1 MSSTPPQPAFPSDD
15 HATRPGK
22 RHLILKTVGGVLGT
36 LVAAIVILI
45 LVWQWDWFVPYID
58 RKGTAALH
66 RPVSIAHL
74 HVGLG
79 FKTTVTVD
87 DLKIGQ
93 PEGFEKEKDDF
104 ASARAI
110 TVTVDVWRY
119 LTGGGLSLPLIRADI
134 PKGDIVSLLNGTN
147 NYSFVSSSDPSSQ
160 TSSSSTTTLP
170 KLGKIEINDG
180 DIRLA
185 LAKLKTDMHV
195 FIHTEEP
202 KNGDDGHLVIDL
214 KGRYAQAPIT
224 GHIVGGALLGLT
236 DAKHPYPI
244 DGRLANGRTYVTL
257 RGTVDDPIHFQGTN
271 LALHFAGPDMALLYP
286 LTGVPIPQTPAYS
299 VTGNLAYSDRA
310 IRFQKFEG
318 HMGSSDIGGDINV
331 DPHQKPIF
339 VEAAL
344 HSHSVDLADLG
355 GFIGAQPGEAK
366 KAEPASARV
375 LPDKKIN
382 VPKLNAANVHLTYHG
397 DHIRNKNWPLD
408 NIDAELNVRDGA
420 IDLKHL
426 TFATGTGTISANATL
441 EPTKNEQFHTRFR
454 LDVSRLPLSRI
465 MTSKDMFQGEGTIGG
480 HVTLTSTGNS
490 VATLVENGDGGTTLV
505 LDRGGDVTA
514 LLPDLLGLKLGS
526 AVLSALGIPDRS
538 KLECLVADLPLKDG
552 IVHTNSMLLQTG
564 TTRTM
569 GTGTVN
575 FHKDALDYAVTTRS
589 IGPQI
594 LSLPGAVHIF
604 GSMKSPTILPGAEL
618 LGRVAASVGLGIVF
632 PPAALIPTI
641 QLGVGKGSACEK
653 AILEANEHPAA
664 GIAPGKT
671 TGAGPSSVPH
681 PAQARSGTQPAGKAT
696 KTPHRRLS
704 PAEVRKAWEK
714 KSNPK

>member
-1 MSSTPPQPAFPSDD
+1 MSSTPPRAPSPSDKPL
-15 HATRPGK
+15 TGRGK
-22 RHLILKTVGGVLGT
+22 RHRRLKTAGGIVGA
-36 LVAAIVILI
+36 LVAALIVLV

-58 RKGTAALH
+58 RKATAALH

-74 HVGLG
+74 HVHLG
-79 FKTTVTVD
+79 FKPTIRVD

-93 PEGFEKEKDDF
+93 PEGFGKEKNDF
-104 ASARAI
+104 ASAHAI
-110 TVTVDVWRY
+110 TVKVDAWRY
-119 LTGGGLSLPLIRADI
+119 LTGGGLSVLLIRVDT
-134 PKGDIVSLLNGTN
+134 PKGDIVSLADGTN
-147 NYSFVSSSDPSSQ
+147 NYTFPSSSNTSSQ
-160 TSSSSTTTLP
+160 TASPSTTLP

-180 DIRLA
+180 DIRVA
-185 LAKLKTDMHV
+185 MAKLKTDMHV
-195 FIHTEEP
+195 LIHTVPP
-202 KNGDDGHLVIDL
+202 KDGDDGHIVIDL
-214 KGRYAQAPIT
+214 EGRYARAPIT
-224 GHIVGGALLGLT
+224 GHIVGGALLDIT
-236 DAKHPYPI
+236 DTTHPYPI
-244 DGRLANGRTYVTL
+244 DGRLANGPTYITL
-257 RGTVDDPIHFQGTN
+257 RGTVDDPIHFRGTN

-286 LTGVPIPQTPAYS
+286 LTGVPIPETPAYS
-299 VTGNLAYSDRA
+299 VTGNLAYSDHA

-331 DPHQKPIF
+331 NPHQKPIL
-339 VEAAL
+339 VDAAL
-344 HSHSVDLADLG
+344 HSHQVDLADLG
-355 GFIGAQPGEAK
+355 GFIGAQPGAAK
-366 KAEPASARV
+366 KAEPASTRV
-375 LPDKKIN
+375 LPDKAIN

-408 NIDAELNVRDGA
+408 NIDTELDIHDGA

-441 EPTKNEQFHTRFR
+441 EPTKNAQFHTRFR

-480 HVTLTSTGNS
+480 HVTLNSTGNS
-490 VATLVENGDGGTTLV
+490 VATLVENGNGGTTLV

-526 AVLSALGIPDRS
+526 AILSALGIPDRS

-552 IVHTNSMLLQTG
+552 IVHTDAMLLQTG
-564 TTRTM
+564 TTRTS

-575 FHKDALDYAVTTRS
+575 FHKDTLDYAITTRS

-604 GSMKSPTILPGAEL
+604 GPINNPTILPGAEL
-618 LGRVAASVGLGIVF
+618 IGRVAASVGLGIVF

-664 GIAPGKT
+664 GIAPGAS
-671 TGAGPSSVPH
+671 TGSGPSSIPH
-681 PAQARSGTQPAGKAT
+681 PAHPQTAT
-696 KTPHRRLS
+696 HPQTSHHRLS
-704 PAEVRKAWEK
+704 PAEIHKAWEK

>member
-1 MSSTPPQPAFPSDD
+1 MTA
-15 HATRPGK
+15 
-22 RHLILKTVGGVLGT
+22 LIVL
-36 LVAAIVILI
+36 VLI
-45 LVWQWDWFVPYID
+45 WQWDWFVPYIN
-58 RKGTAALH
+58 RKATAALQ

-74 HVGLG
+74 HVHLG
-79 FKTTVTVD
+79 FKPTITVD

-93 PEGFEKEKDDF
+93 PEGFSKEKDDF
-104 ASARAI
+104 ASAHAI
-110 TVTVDVWRY
+110 TVKVDAWRY
-119 LTGGGLSLPLIRADI
+119 LTGGGLSVPLIRVDT
-134 PKGDIVSLLNGTN
+134 PKGDIVSLADGTN
-147 NYSFVSSSDPSSQ
+147 NYTFPSSSDTSSQ
-160 TSSSSTTTLP
+160 TASSSTPLP

-180 DIRLA
+180 NIHVA
-185 LAKLKTDMHV
+185 MAKLKTDMHV
-195 FIHTEEP
+195 LIHTVLP
-202 KNGDDGHLVIDL
+202 KDGDDGHIVIDL
-214 KGRYAQAPIT
+214 AGRYARAPIT
-224 GHIVGGALLGLT
+224 GHIVGGALLDLT
-236 DAKHPYPI
+236 DTTHPYPI
-244 DGRLANGRTYVTL
+244 DGRLANGPTYVTL

-271 LALHFAGPDMALLYP
+271 LALHFAGPDMSLLYP
-286 LTGVPIPQTPAYS
+286 LTGVPIPQTPPYS
-299 VTGNLAYSDRA
+299 VTGNLAYSNRA

-318 HMGSSDIGGDINV
+318 RMGSSDIGGDINV

-339 VEAAL
+339 VDAAL

-355 GFIGAQPGEAK
+355 GFIGAQPGDTRK
-366 KAEPASARV
+366 TEPASKRV
-375 LPDKKIN
+375 LPDKTIN

-397 DHIRNKNWPLD
+397 EHIRNKNWPLD
-408 NIDAELNVRDGA
+408 NIDTELTIRDGA

-454 LDVSRLPLSRI
+454 LDVSRLPISRI

-505 LDRGGDVTA
+505 LNRGGDVTA

-526 AVLSALGIPDRS
+526 AILSALGIPDRS

-564 TTRTM
+564 TTRTI
-569 GTGTVN
+569 GAGTVD
-575 FHKDALDYAVTTRS
+575 FHKDTLDYAVTTRS

-604 GSMKSPTILPGAEL
+604 GPINSPTILPGAEL
-618 LGRVAASVGLGIVF
+618 VGRVAASVGLGIVF
-632 PPAALIPTI
+632 PPAALVPTI

-664 GIAPGKT
+664 GIAPGAT
-671 TGAGPSSVPH
+671 TGSGPSGVPH
-681 PAQARSGTQPAGKAT
+681 PARPRTATHPQA
-696 KTPHRRLS
+696 PHHRLS

>member
-1 MSSTPPQPAFPSDD
+1 MSTAPPRAPSPSDKPLAGREKQ
-15 HATRPGK
+15 HRG
-22 RHLILKTVGGVLGT
+22 LKTAGGVFGA
-36 LVAAIVILI
+36 LVTALIVLVLI
-45 LVWQWDWFVPYID
+45 WQWDWFVPYIN
-58 RKGTAALH
+58 RKATAALQ

-74 HVGLG
+74 HVHLG
-79 FKTTVTVD
+79 FKPTITVD

-93 PEGFEKEKDDF
+93 PEGFSKEKDDF
-104 ASARAI
+104 ASAHAI
-110 TVTVDVWRY
+110 TVKVDAWRY
-119 LTGGGLSLPLIRADI
+119 LTGGGLSVPLIRVDT
-134 PKGDIVSLLNGTN
+134 PKGDIVSLADGTN
-147 NYSFVSSSDPSSQ
+147 NYTFPSSSDTSSQ
-160 TSSSSTTTLP
+160 TASSSTPLP

-180 DIRLA
+180 NIHVA
-185 LAKLKTDMHV
+185 MAKLKTDMHV
-195 FIHTEEP
+195 LIHTVLP
-202 KNGDDGHLVIDL
+202 KDGDDGHIVIDL
-214 KGRYAQAPIT
+214 AGRYARAPIT
-224 GHIVGGALLGLT
+224 GHIVGGALLDLT
-236 DAKHPYPI
+236 DTTHPYPI
-244 DGRLANGRTYVTL
+244 DGRLANGPTYVTL

-271 LALHFAGPDMALLYP
+271 LALHFAGPDMSLLYP
-286 LTGVPIPQTPAYS
+286 LTGVPIPQTPPYS
-299 VTGNLAYSDRA
+299 VTGNLAYSNRA

-318 HMGSSDIGGDINV
+318 RMGSSDIGGDINV

-339 VEAAL
+339 VDAAL

-355 GFIGAQPGEAK
+355 GFIGAQPGDTRK
-366 KAEPASARV
+366 TEPASKRV
-375 LPDKKIN
+375 LPDKTIN

-408 NIDAELNVRDGA
+408 NIDTELDIHDGA
-420 IDLKHL
+420 INLKHL

-441 EPTKNEQFHTRFR
+441 EPTKNAQFHTRFR

-480 HVTLTSTGNS
+480 HVTLNSTGNS
-490 VATLVENGDGGTTLV
+490 VATLVENGNGGTTLV

-526 AVLSALGIPDRS
+526 AILSALGIPDRS

-552 IVHTNSMLLQTG
+552 IVHTDAMLLQTG
-564 TTRTM
+564 TTRTS

-575 FHKDALDYAVTTRS
+575 FHKDTLDYAVTTRS

-604 GSMKSPTILPGAEL
+604 GPINSPTILPGAEL
-618 LGRVAASVGLGIVF
+618 IGRVAASVGLGIVF

-664 GIAPGKT
+664 GIAPGAT
-671 TGAGPSSVPH
+671 TGLGPSSIPH
-681 PAQARSGTQPAGKAT
+681 PAHPGAEKRTKAS
-696 KTPHRRLS
+696 HHRLS
-704 PAEVRKAWEK
+704 PAEIHKAWEK

>member
-1 MSSTPPQPAFPSDD
+1 M
-15 HATRPGK
+15 
-22 RHLILKTVGGVLGT
+22 KTAGGVFGA
-36 LVAAIVILI
+36 LVTALIVLVLI
-45 LVWQWDWFVPYID
+45 WQWDWFVPYIN
-58 RKGTAALH
+58 RKATAALQ

-74 HVGLG
+74 HVHLG
-79 FKTTVTVD
+79 FKPTITVD

-93 PEGFEKEKDDF
+93 PEGFSKEKDDF
-104 ASARAI
+104 ASAHAI
-110 TVTVDVWRY
+110 TVKVDAWRY
-119 LTGGGLSLPLIRADI
+119 LTGGGLSVPLIRVDT
-134 PKGDIVSLLNGTN
+134 PKGDIVSLADGTN
-147 NYSFVSSSDPSSQ
+147 NYTFPSSSDTSSQ
-160 TSSSSTTTLP
+160 TASSSTPLP

-180 DIRLA
+180 NIHVA
-185 LAKLKTDMHV
+185 MAKLKTDMHV
-195 FIHTEEP
+195 LIHTVLP
-202 KNGDDGHLVIDL
+202 KDGDDGHIVIDL
-214 KGRYAQAPIT
+214 AGRYARAPIT
-224 GHIVGGALLGLT
+224 GHIVGGALLDLT
-236 DAKHPYPI
+236 DTTHPYPI
-244 DGRLANGRTYVTL
+244 DGRLANGPTYVTL

-271 LALHFAGPDMALLYP
+271 LALHFAGPDMSLLYP
-286 LTGVPIPQTPAYS
+286 LTGVPIPQTPPYS
-299 VTGNLAYSDRA
+299 VTGNLAYSNRA

-318 HMGSSDIGGDINV
+318 RMGSSDIGGDINV

-339 VEAAL
+339 VDAAL

-355 GFIGAQPGEAK
+355 GFIGAQPGDTRK
-366 KAEPASARV
+366 TEPASKRV
-375 LPDKKIN
+375 LPDKTIN

-408 NIDAELNVRDGA
+408 NIDTELDIHDGA
-420 IDLKHL
+420 INLKHL

-441 EPTKNEQFHTRFR
+441 EPTKNAQFHTRFR

-480 HVTLTSTGNS
+480 HVTLNSTGNS
-490 VATLVENGDGGTTLV
+490 VATLVENGNGGTTLV

-526 AVLSALGIPDRS
+526 AILSALGIPDRS

-552 IVHTNSMLLQTG
+552 IVHTDAMLLQTG
-564 TTRTM
+564 TTRTS

-575 FHKDALDYAVTTRS
+575 FHKDTLDYAVTTRS

-604 GSMKSPTILPGAEL
+604 GPINSPTILPGAEL
-618 LGRVAASVGLGIVF
+618 IGRVAASVGLGIVF

-664 GIAPGKT
+664 GIAPGAT
-671 TGAGPSSVPH
+671 TGLGPSSIPH
-681 PAQARSGTQPAGKAT
+681 PAHPGAEKRTKAS
-696 KTPHRRLS
+696 HHRLS
-704 PAEVRKAWEK
+704 PAEIHKAWEK